1 MDLLIICFMGGIM
14 SSARKLINVR
24 KYEIIKDGITFP
36 DDASEKDKSLIVIA
50 AIFIDYLWFE
60 NF

>member
-1 MDLLIICFMGGIM
+1 MKFIQ
-14 SSARKLINVR
+14 
-24 KYEIIKDGITFP
+24 DGITFP
-36 DDASEKDKSLIVIA
+36 DDANEKDKSLIVMA